1 METTKASIYD
11 FPNYYDLVFGSDTAA
26 EMRFLKRC
34 FQKYVSFPVRRVFEP
49 ACGTG
54 RLIYRFG
61 KQEYEVGGI
70 DLNDKAVDFC
80 NKRLEKHQIVG
91 RALHGDMSDF
101 KVPKQF
107 DACFNTINSFRHLH
121 SEKGAVGHLQCVA
134 RATKR
139 GGIYVL
145 GLHLTPT
152 KGEACDTESF
162 SVSRGHLTINTDMWP
177 IEKLPKKRMER
188 FGIRFDIYS
197 PTRSMRIDDVLEL
210 RSYTAPQFRKLLEA
224 APEWELLELFDFNYD
239 IRHPIALDA
248 EAQDVVAILR
258 RIA

>member
-1 METTKASIYD
+1 METTTASIYD

-34 FQKYVSFPVRRVFEP
+34 FEKYVSFPVARVFEP

-61 KQEYEVGGI
+61 KQGYEVGGI
-70 DLNDKAVDFC
+70 DLNLKAVEFC
-80 NKRLEKHQIVG
+80 NQRLEKHSIEG

-101 KVPKQF
+101 EVAEPY

-121 SEKGAVGHLQCVA
+121 SQSAAVGHLRCAA
-134 RATKR
+134 RSIKL
-139 GGIYVL
+139 GGIYAL

-152 KGEACDTESF
+152 EGEAIDTEAF

-197 PTRSMRIDDVLEL
+197 PTRSFRIDDVLEL
-210 RSYTAPQFRKLLEA
+210 RSYTAAQFRQLLKA
-224 APEWELLELFDFNYD
+224 APEWELVELFDFHYD
-239 IRHPIALDA
+239 IRRPIQLDA
-248 EAQDVVAILR
+248 ETQDIVAILR
-258 RIA
+258 RVA